1 MAINQT
7 TNKRKLSPALG
18 CVMSPIFTSLSNDI
32 FHVFRP
38 MVSCPL
44 QCSVHS
50 SLFSFIVFLGLAL
63 SMFFLIVSLC
73 SCYDSLCKWCSCC
86 LIVTRRVRLVEQGL
100 FSLSYHL
107 HYHLNCCG
115 VFCVMQCRSLL
126 ILSLVCLMLSVSLNC
141 PFLIAPSVFPDGN
154 VIFMDIHIYICHVK

>member
-1 MAINQT
+1 MHSNQT
-7 TNKRKLSPALG
+7 KNKRKLPPALG

-63 SMFFLIVSLC
+63 SMFFLIVFLC

-100 FSLSYHL
+100 FS
-107 HYHLNCCG
+107 
-115 VFCVMQCRSLL
+115 VWF
-126 ILSLVCLMLSVSLNC
+126 
-141 PFLIAPSVFPDGN
+141 IAIFNNISVFFTAVNFIGGGN
-154 VIFMDIHIYICHVK
+154 RSTRRKPPTYRKSLTNL